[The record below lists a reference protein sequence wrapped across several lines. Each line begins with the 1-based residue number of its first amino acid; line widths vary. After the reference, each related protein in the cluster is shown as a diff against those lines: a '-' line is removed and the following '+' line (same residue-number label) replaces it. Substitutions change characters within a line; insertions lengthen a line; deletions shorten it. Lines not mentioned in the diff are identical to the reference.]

1 MSNFVNGIRMGQGML
16 RFLSAV
22 LLVLACGPV
31 SAQSQDHRVRNIVLV
46 HGAWA
51 DGSGWK
57 DVYDIL
63 VKDGFHVSIVQEP
76 ETSFKEDVA
85 ATKRV
90 LAQQDGPCI
99 LVAHSYGGAVITEA
113 GTDPSVAGLVYVAAH
128 MPDAG
133 ENEADDGK
141 RFPSDL
147 SKSTAI
153 KKTADGFTYLDPA
166 QFHEYFAADLSA
178 EQAAFMAQS
187 QVLNAA
193 DNFKAVITTAAWRKK
208 PSWMLV
214 AGADRTINPDL
225 ERWYATR
232 AGSHKAEVSGASH
245 SVYVSRPKE
254 VAALIKE
261 AASQARERSVKKI
274 GRRAIGK
281 QSVNLMGGLQNIDRS
296 IICGT
301 TATIGRRDEGEPDAG
316 PLPFPQES
324 LRSGGRHDASQKE
337 K

>member
-1 MSNFVNGIRMGQGML
+1 MSNSMNGAQVVRGMS
-16 RFLSAV
+16 RFLCIVV
-22 LLVLACGPV
+22 LLLTCGAL
-31 SAQSQDHRVRNIVLV
+31 SAQSEGRRVRNIVLV

-57 DVYDIL
+57 GVYDIL
-63 VKDGFHVSIVQEP
+63 VKDGYNVRLVQEP

-90 LAQQDGPCI
+90 LAQLDGPCI

-113 GTDPSVAGLVYVAAH
+113 GMDPSVVGLVYVAAH

-133 ENEADDGK
+133 ESEADDGK

-166 QFHEYFAADLSA
+166 QFREYFAADLPA
-178 EQAAFMAQS
+178 EQAAFMARS
-187 QVLNAA
+187 QVLNLA
-193 DNFKAVITTAAWRKK
+193 DNFKAVITTAAWKSK

-232 AGSHKAEVSGASH
+232 ANSHKVEISGASH
-245 SVYVSRPKE
+245 AVYASRPKE
-254 VAALIKE
+254 VAC
-261 AASQARERSVKKI
+261 S
-274 GRRAIGK
+274 
-281 QSVNLMGGLQNIDRS
+281 
-296 IICGT
+296 
-301 TATIGRRDEGEPDAG
+301 
-316 PLPFPQES
+316 
-324 LRSGGRHDASQKE
+324 
-337 K
+337 

>member
-1 MSNFVNGIRMGQGML
+1 MSNPMTPVRVVRAMSQSLCIVVLLLTCRA
-16 RFLSAV
+16 LSA
-22 LLVLACGPV
+22 
-31 SAQSQDHRVRNIVLV
+31 QNQEHRIRNIVLV

-57 DVYDIL
+57 GVYDIL
-63 VKDGFHVSIVQEP
+63 VKDGYNVSIVQEP
-76 ETSFKEDVA
+76 ETSFKDDVS

-90 LAQQDGPCI
+90 LALQEGPCI

-113 GTDPSVAGLVYVAAH
+113 GMGPSVAGLVCVAAH

-147 SKSTAI
+147 SKSGAI

-178 EQAAFMAQS
+178 EQAAFMARS

-193 DNFKAVITTAAWRKK
+193 DNFKAVITTAAWRSK

-214 AGADRTINPDL
+214 AGKKQSINPDL

-232 AGSHKAEVSGASH
+232 AKSHTVEVAGASH
-245 SVYVSRPKE
+245 AVYASRSKE
-254 VAALIKE
+254 VAALIEE
-261 AASQARERSVKKI
+261 AASHVR
-274 GRRAIGK
+274 
-281 QSVNLMGGLQNIDRS
+281 
-296 IICGT
+296 
-301 TATIGRRDEGEPDAG
+301 
-316 PLPFPQES
+316 
-324 LRSGGRHDASQKE
+324 
-337 K
+337 